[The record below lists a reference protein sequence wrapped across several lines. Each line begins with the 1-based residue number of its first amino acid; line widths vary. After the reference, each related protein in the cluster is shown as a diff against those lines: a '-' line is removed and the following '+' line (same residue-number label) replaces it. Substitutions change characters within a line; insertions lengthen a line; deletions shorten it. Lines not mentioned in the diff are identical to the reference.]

1 MVWISP
7 LPKQPPLSHPVAMSQ
22 YRRNPVNV
30 ERVRQMRRAMT
41 SAETTIWSVVRRR
54 QLGWKFRRQE
64 PIGPYIVD
72 FVCMSRRLIVEMDG
86 DGHGGTY
93 DTTRNT
99 YLSGLRFWIFHFDND
114 DLTEPAWVKAEIRD
128 WIEDLERI

>member
-1 MVWISP
+1 
-7 LPKQPPLSHPVAMSQ
+7 MSQ

-30 ERVRQMRRAMT
+30 ERARQMRRAMP
-41 SAETTIWSVVRRR
+41 SAETAVWSMVRRR

-93 DTTRNT
+93 DTTRDAS
-99 YLSGLRFWIFHFDND
+99 LGELGFRILHFDND
-114 DLTEPAWVKAEIRD
+114 DLTEPGWVKAEIKD
-128 WIEDLERI
+128 WLEDFERI